1 MYQGTLYIV
10 SAPSGAGKTSLVRA
24 LEQSLDQLVFSV
36 SHTTRPERPGE
47 MDGREYFFV
56 DHPRFQSMIEAGDFL
71 EYARVFDNFY
81 GTARS
86 TVEASLARGLDV
98 LLEIDWQGARQVRT
112 AMPTCQS
119 IFILPPSRQ
128 ALEQRLQGRGQDQ
141 PDVIAK
147 RMEAAISE
155 TSHYHEYD
163 YLIVN
168 DVFEQALESV
178 RQIVLA
184 QRLLTMRQAAINRSL
199 ISGLLDSAA

>member
-47 MDGREYFFV
+47 RDGQEYFFV
-56 DHPRFQSMIEAGDFL
+56 NHTRFQDMIDAGDFL

-86 TVEASLARGLDV
+86 TVETSLARGVDV

-112 AMPTCQS
+112 AMPQCQS
-119 IFILPPSRQ
+119 IFILPPSR
-128 ALEQRLQGRGQDQ
+128 ATLEQRLKGRGQDQ

-155 TSHYHEYD
+155 TSHYQEYD

-168 DVFEQALESV
+168 DVFDQALESLQ
-178 RQIVLA
+178 QIVLA
-184 QRLLTMRQAAINRSL
+184 NRLRSARQASIHEQL
-199 ISGLLDSAA
+199 ISGLLH